1 MEETFLEKYGPENNE
16 TIFLL
21 NLRSDAVQKTL
32 VVAISAVWIPDNLV
46 PDAVKVIGVTVGHL
60 AVDEV
65 VTGLRNLDE
74 TIPDELELDGG

>member
-1 MEETFLEKYGPENNE
+1 MEKYGPENNE